1 MRINEYETRQYIEI
15 IKSDDEEI
23 PSIAF
28 FDTKEEW
35 EDLHEEE
42 EEVYEI
48 LYHGYV
54 SLQDVEITDNE
65 DFADLEMNKEP

>member
-15 IKSDDEEI
+15 LKSDDEEI

-28 FDTKEEW
+28 YDTKEEW
-35 EDLHEEE
+35 EDLHTEEE
-42 EEVYEI
+42 GYKI

-54 SLQDVEITDNE
+54 ILQDVEIADNE
-65 DFADLEMNKEP
+65 DFADLEINKES